1 MQGGEAAAMETDENT
16 YRRFLAG
23 EEGAFDEMLQ
33 TYHES
38 LIFFIRRYVPS
49 LDEAEDIAEDCF
61 VELLV
66 HPHRYRFRTG
76 LKTYLFA
83 IARHKA
89 IDRVRRAASHPTLPL
104 DALDISAGASEDYRA
119 FEGQMLRDE
128 RRRAVN
134 RAVEELPEAMR
145 TVIHLLYFE
154 EMSYE
159 AAGKVMGKSRKQIEN
174 LAYRA
179 RGVLRDRLTKEGWNE

>member
-1 MQGGEAAAMETDENT
+1 MQGGEAAAMAIDENV

-23 EEGAFDEMLQ
+23 DEKGFDEILNA
-33 TYHES
+33 YYEN
-38 LIFFIRRYVPS
+38 LLFFIRRYIPS
-49 LDEAEDIAEDCF
+49 IDEAEDIAEDCF

-66 HPHRYRFRTG
+66 HPHRYRFSTG

-83 IARHKA
+83 IAHHKA
-89 IDRVRRAASHPTLPL
+89 VDCVRRAAAHPTLPL
-104 DALDISAGASEDYRA
+104 DALNLSASVSEDYRA
-119 FEGQMLRDE
+119 FEQQMLRDE

-179 RGVLRDRLTKEGWNE
+179 RGMLRDRLTKEGWNE